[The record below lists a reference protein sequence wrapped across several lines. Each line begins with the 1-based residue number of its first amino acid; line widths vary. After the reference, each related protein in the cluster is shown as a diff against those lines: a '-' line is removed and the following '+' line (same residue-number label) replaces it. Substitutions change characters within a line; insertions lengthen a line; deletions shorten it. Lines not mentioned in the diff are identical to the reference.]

1 MLSRSNIYMPSRLD
15 LDGGKMERMVRKSKR
30 PAQRAY
36 HHGDL
41 RRQLIAAAERIIV
54 ERGVDG
60 FTLREATRRVGVSH
74 AAPAHHFKDAK
85 ALLTEVA
92 LLGYRDFGRALAA
105 ADKRGGKDPARR
117 LTEQG
122 AAYVRFALKYPAR
135 FRLMFRVDKHDH
147 SNAEFVRVANQCY
160 RLLEDAIRAATGT
173 SADETLNV
181 DAQGLLVAIWAMVHG
196 FSHLALGGELGNPA
210 RGGGGKRV
218 ILKSLLP
225 LMLKHLPVPPRT

>member
-1 MLSRSNIYMPSRLD
+1 MSDVM
-15 LDGGKMERMVRKSKR
+15 RKRKI
-30 PAQRAY
+30 PTQRAY

-41 RRQLIAAAERIIV
+41 RRQLIAAAEQIIM

-85 ALLTEVA
+85 GLLTEVA
-92 LLGYRDFGRALAA
+92 LLGFRDFARALAA
-105 ADKRGGKDPARR
+105 ADQRGGEDAARR

-135 FRLMFRVDKHDH
+135 FQLMFRVDKHDH
-147 SNAEFVRVANQCY
+147 SNAEFVRVANQSY
-160 RLLEDAIRAATGT
+160 RVLEGAVRAATGT
-173 SADETLNV
+173 PPDQPLSGDGR
-181 DAQGLLVAIWAMVHG
+181 GLLVAIWAMVHG

-210 RGGGGKRV
+210 RGGGSRTV

-225 LMLKHLPVPPRT
+225 LALKHLPLPPRA

>member
-1 MLSRSNIYMPSRLD
+1 M
-15 LDGGKMERMVRKSKR
+15 GKMVRKSKR
-30 PAQRAY
+30 RAQRAY

-41 RRQLIAAAERIIV
+41 RRQLIAAAERIIM

-85 ALLTEVA
+85 GLLTEVA
-92 LLGYRDFGRALAA
+92 LLGFRDFGRELAA
-105 ADKRGGKDPARR
+105 ADKRGGEDPARR
-117 LTEQG
+117 LAEQG

-135 FRLMFRVDKHDH
+135 FQLMFRADKHDH
-147 SNAEFVRVANQCY
+147 SNAEFVRTASQSY
-160 RLLEDAIRAATGT
+160 RVLEDAIRAATGT
-173 SADETLNV
+173 PPDTPLSV
-181 DAQGLLVAIWAMVHG
+181 DGQGLLVAIWAMVHG

-218 ILKSLLP
+218 ILESLLP
-225 LMLKHLPVPPRT
+225 LTLKHLPLAPRT